1 MPYGYYASASSLE
14 RLDLAKKSRFW
25 NSYWRVNMPKEIIAT
40 ERAPKAIGPYSQGV
54 KAGGMVFFSGQIP
67 LDPVTG
73 EQVGEDIA
81 EQTERVMENIAALLQ
96 AAGLGFG
103 DVVKSTIY
111 LADLGNFASVNEVY
125 GRRFPADPPA
135 RSTVEVKG
143 LPRGA
148 GVEIEVI
155 ALAHNTF

>member
-1 MPYGYYASASSLE
+1 M
-14 RLDLAKKSRFW
+14 K
-25 NSYWRVNMPKEIIAT
+25 KEIIAT
-40 ERAPKAIGPYSQGV
+40 DKAPKAIGPYSQGV
-54 KAGGMVFFSGQIP
+54 KAGGMLFFSGQIP

-73 EQVGEDIA
+73 EMVGKEIA
-81 EQTERVMENIAALLQ
+81 AQTERVMENIAALLA

-111 LADLGNFASVNEVY
+111 LTDLANFAIVNDIY

-143 LPRGA
+143 LPRGG

-155 ALAHNTF
+155 ALARLS